1 MGFKHVGYH
10 PNATTI
16 FRIRGATSM
25 SWPRDPGRD
34 LRSHG
39 APWWRSGGV
48 DRVPHRTG
56 ASIVHSKINVC

>member
-1 MGFKHVGYH
+1 
-10 PNATTI
+10 
-16 FRIRGATSM
+16 M

-48 DRVPHRTG
+48 DKVHRTG
-56 ASIVHSKINVC
+56 ASIVHSKINVS

>member
-1 MGFKHVGYH
+1 
-10 PNATTI
+10 
-16 FRIRGATSM
+16 M

-56 ASIVHSKINVC
+56 ASIVLSKINVS